1 MVTAIIIVVMLG
13 IFDTVVFLACVEL
26 EKYREIED
34 ERSDRKADK

>member
-1 MVTAIIIVVMLG
+1 MVTAIIIIVMLG

-34 ERSDRKADK
+34 ERSNSEIDK